1 MRQKGEKFIV
11 LNPPNKTQ
19 SYPRNLLLFL
29 QKALVWQI
37 NNVIFDLR
45 HQYGICEAK
54 TVTEIAVRAIDVSVK
69 RSARLLMLTHR
80 NLERTYGMS
89 RVNDLA
95 N

>member
-54 TVTEIAVRAIDVSVK
+54 TVTEIAVRAISQ
-69 RSARLLMLTHR
+69 
-80 NLERTYGMS
+80 LEDQLVFSYKHTEIVRAHT
-89 RVNDLA
+89 A
-95 N
+95 